1 MLLVVYEST
10 YLHVLYSSFEKLTNE
25 IDWKESMFRVEATDS
40 NINIHLKEID
50 NYLYLLSM
58 EGIDVT
64 TPIS

>member
-1 MLLVVYEST
+1 M
-10 YLHVLYSSFEKLTNE
+10 LYSSFEKLTNE

-40 NINIHLKEID
+40 NIDIHLKEID

-64 TPIS
+64 NPIS